1 MGPQANEANADRL
14 AVVLALPTPGALPL
28 ETLAGLPLALRT
40 VLTLQKDGATR
51 VLLVIAGDDTT
62 TAARLERDPRVAI
75 PIEVVTPSDLPARA
89 AAMTSPA
96 LVAMHDVLVDPAI
109 YRMLRE
115 APRDEAAS
123 IAATS
128 GGALIGPLVATPAL
142 LSRIDPASPRASL
155 DGLASNDAASLDVG
169 DRWYAWLDSPEGKR
183 RGFSALFEAC
193 RKPVDGVVARHINRH
208 ISIFVSKRI
217 VGTPITPNMMSA
229 ITFLLAIAATYCV
242 AMGTYGYVLFG
253 AFLLQWNSILDG
265 VDGELARVRFQHSKL
280 GQWLDTVS
288 DDVSNLLFF
297 WGLGIGASHL
307 FLGEWLLVSAYVAIG
322 ASVAARAID
331 YAEMIALGS
340 GDLYAHLGGYNVL
353 TLAAPF
359 TPERYAQAI
368 DACEKAGMEVIIIDS
383 MSHEWDG
390 KGGILEEKDRMS
402 GNSFTNWGKLT
413 PRHNSFVDRILRSS
427 CHVVATLR
435 AKQDYILVENEKGR
449 QEPKK
454 IGMKSIT
461 REGVDYEFTL
471 VFDLDINHLATSS
484 KDRTGLF
491 MTPEAEAVM
500 PQKITPEIGT
510 RILSWTQQGV
520 EADVPVQ
527 QAPNLPGSAPATI
540 APATQYQLALIDELC
555 QKTSSSLSKLRELCK
570 VTTDI
575 PTVQQAEVMLDQLQK
590 KLAKIDEQAMAEA
603 ERKGMQE
610 EVTSDSQPAA

>member
-1 MGPQANEANADRL
+1 M
-14 AVVLALPTPGALPL
+14 T
-28 ETLAGLPLALRT
+28 ALRKASRKKT
-40 VLTLQKDGATR
+40 KM
-51 VLLVIAGDDTT
+51 
-62 TAARLERDPRVAI
+62 RVALSG
-75 PIEVVTPSDLPARA
+75 PSG
-89 AAMTSPA
+89 SGKSYSA
-96 LVAMHDVLVDPAI
+96 LLLASGM
-109 YRMLRE
+109 
-115 APRDEAAS
+115 APWEK
-123 IAATS
+123 I
-128 GGALIGPLVATPAL
+128 ALI
-142 LSRIDPASPRASL
+142 
-155 DGLASNDAASLDVG
+155 
-169 DRWYAWLDSPEGKR
+169 
-183 RGFSALFEAC
+183 
-193 RKPVDGVVARHINRH
+193 
-208 ISIFVSKRI
+208 
-217 VGTPITPNMMSA
+217 
-229 ITFLLAIAATYCV
+229 
-242 AMGTYGYVLFG
+242 
-253 AFLLQWNSILDG
+253 
-265 VDGELARVRFQHSKL
+265 
-280 GQWLDTVS
+280 DTE
-288 DDVSNLLFF
+288 N
-297 WGLGIGASHL
+297 
-307 FLGEWLLVSAYVAIG
+307 
-322 ASVAARAID
+322 
-331 YAEMIALGS
+331 GS

-413 PRHNSFVDRILRSS
+413 PRHNAFVDRILRSS

-540 APATQYQLALIDELC
+540 APATKEHTDQITNLCDLTSTDKKQLFDHF
-555 QKTSSSLSKLRELCK
+555 KTTEEKL
-570 VTTDI
+570 
-575 PTVQQAEVMLDQLQK
+575 TVQQALSIIATLDAKFEKQK
-590 KLAKIDEQAMAEA
+590 AAKA
-603 ERKGMQE
+603 
-610 EVTSDSQPAA
+610 TTAA